1 MNNLYEKIDSNQ
13 NEINYQDLYGRD
25 DKRGNPER
33 IFNSRFSEGINLL
46 RMPVQALL
54 ENETNVNYKD
64 YDSNK
69 NYYKRYQNNVLDG
82 SPMKNDIC
90 SSVGNFASFKSDPNS
105 NAYINSLM
113 NNSKEQCR
121 GNSCIKNNQIQSQQ
135 QYQPQQSLQYQQPQ
149 YQQQQ
154 QQSQY
159 QQQQSQYQQQQS
171 QYQQQQSQYQQQQQ
185 SQYQQQQQQSQY
197 QQSFR
202 CENCINK

>member
-13 NEINYQDLYGRD
+13 NEINYQGLYGRD

-33 IFNSRFSEGINLL
+33 IFNSRFSEGVNLL

-64 YDSNK
+64 YDTNK

-82 SPMKNDIC
+82 SPMKNDIG

-113 NNSKEQCR
+113 NNSREQCR
-121 GNSCIKNNQIQSQQ
+121 CSSCIKNTQQQYQQSQQ
-135 QYQPQQSLQYQQPQ
+135 QQSQQQQ
-149 YQQQQ
+149 YQQQYQQSQ
-154 QQSQY
+154 QQQYQQQYQQSQQQQY
-159 QQQQSQYQQQQS
+159 QQQQSQQ
-171 QYQQQQSQYQQQQQ
+171 QYQQNC
-185 SQYQQQQQQSQY
+185 
-197 QQSFR
+197 R
-202 CENCINK
+202 CDNCIKST